1 MITLEQQEEVVRLYQ
16 SHLLTIKQIMMVS
29 GVKSEQTIYRILD
42 DYRIPRREKRQAEM
56 RLCISVDEYTAYII
70 DKAAPINISK
80 WICEQIKENYK
91 RKKDNDNRRKDSQT
105 D

>member
-16 SHLLTIKQIMMVS
+16 SHLLTIKQI
-29 GVKSEQTIYRILD
+29 
-42 DYRIPRREKRQAEM
+42 
-56 RLCISVDEYTAYII
+56 
-70 DKAAPINISK
+70 
-80 WICEQIKENYK
+80 KENYK